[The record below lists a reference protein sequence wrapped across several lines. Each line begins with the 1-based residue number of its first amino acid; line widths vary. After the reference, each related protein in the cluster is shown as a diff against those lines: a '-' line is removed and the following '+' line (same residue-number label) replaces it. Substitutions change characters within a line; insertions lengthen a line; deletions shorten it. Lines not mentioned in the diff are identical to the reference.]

1 MSVFDEIEKQKK
13 ELEAIKKKKKR
24 NKEQKRVDYD
34 KISNLYLQGVSQSNI
49 AKIVGLSQSQ
59 VANDLEAV
67 RQIWIKETIIE
78 IDAIKAEQLKKIDWL
93 EQEYR
98 QAWEKSKR
106 IRQVKTKRGGLANNT
121 PTGRGQFEI
130 IEEEDLG
137 DTRYGQ
143 RIEWCIMERL
153 KITGGYAPKKIA
165 ETDPTGTKEAGT
177 TAREE
182 VLAWLDQQAAKLSGT
197 SQKQLQPANLAETME
212 NKDYIDAEEVP
223 PEIAEEKIKVTY
235 KLLGET
241 KGFLCLLCEKISWLP
256 QDFANR
262 YCKNCNLFHEDL
274 DQKEQDEEDAKQV
287 NPEDLNLNNPANSV
301 MEENPEILVGGEAQ
315 HEIKHNPKHDIN
327 MSRKMDEASRMT
339 NFGFKDGILRRGR

>member
-24 NKEQKRVDYD
+24 NKLQKQSDYNR
-34 KISNLYLQGVSQSNI
+34 ISEYYIDGVNQATI
-49 AKIVGLSQSQ
+49 AKIMGLSQSQ
-59 VANDLEAV
+59 VSNDLEAI
-67 RQIWIKETIIE
+67 RQSWVKETSLE
-78 IDAIKAEQLKKIDWL
+78 IDVAKAERIKDLEKMKKEAW
-93 EQEYR
+93 E
-98 QAWEKSKR
+98 AWEKSKR
-106 IRQVKTKRGGLANNT
+106 TRQVKTKRGGLANNT

-137 DTRYGQ
+137 DIRYFQMYMQCHTELCKLYG
-143 RIEWCIMERL
+143 L
-153 KITGGYAPKKIA
+153 YAPNKIA
-165 ETDPTGTKEAGT
+165 QTDVTGTKDAI
-177 TAREE
+177 TAAAARDE
-182 VLAWLDQQAAKLSGT
+182 VLSWLDQQAAKLSGT
-197 SQKQLQPANLAETME
+197 PQKQLQPANLAETME
-212 NKDYIDAEEVP
+212 NKDYIDAEEIP
-223 PEIAEEKIKVTY
+223 PEEENIKVTY

-262 YCKNCNLFHEDL
+262 YCKTCNLFHEDL

-287 NPEDLNLNNPANSV
+287 NPEDLNLNNPANTV
-301 MEENPEILVGGEAQ
+301 MEENPEISVGGEAQ
-315 HEIKHNPKHDIN
+315 YEIKHNPKHDIN